1 MFFYAD
7 LVSETHKGTWFC
19 CLDPRRRASPAGR
32 TTRYS
37 VFKERPRS
45 RKFVKNFPRRST
57 KIPNETQ
64 TKKAY
69 LLLHYYLL
77 PIYTLIY
84 DPDASESNRVGA
96 GGIGTLRESP
106 RDGRRNLRETRL
118 RVKRHSI
125 GPRRF
130 FSTRG
135 EIDRF
140 SESRPNIDSGK
151 TSFSDLNQDFARL
164 ENPCGIGL
172 ALAFQ

>member
-1 MFFYAD
+1 MV
-7 LVSETHKGTWFC
+7 LLS
-19 CLDPRRRASPAGR
+19 RSASPSIPGWADHTLFSFQR
-32 TTRYS
+32 ATEVQEVCEELPETIYKNTKRNSDEKSVPTT
-37 VFKERPRS
+37 
-45 RKFVKNFPRRST
+45 T
-57 KIPNETQ
+57 
-64 TKKAY
+64 
-69 LLLHYYLL
+69 LLPITLL

-96 GGIGTLRESP
+96 GGIGTPRESP

-118 RVKRHSI
+118 LVKRHSI

>member
-1 MFFYAD
+1 MV
-7 LVSETHKGTWFC
+7 LLS
-19 CLDPRRRASPAGR
+19 RSASPSIPGWADHTLFSFQR
-32 TTRYS
+32 ATEVQEVCEELPETIY
-37 VFKERPRS
+37 
-45 RKFVKNFPRRST
+45 KNTKRNSDEKNVST
-57 KIPNETQ
+57 IPIP
-64 TKKAY
+64 Y
-69 LLLHYYLL
+69 C
-77 PIYTLIY
+77 TLIY
-84 DPDASESNRVGA
+84 DLDASESNRVGA
-96 GGIGTLRESP
+96 GGIGTPHESP